1 MSDVFDG
8 PFGTYADVAAVCV
21 ADAQDDVGILL
32 VNFAA
37 LWGITLVVAPATAG
51 TFTLVEGVD
60 SPHPDFD
67 KIPIEQ
73 REKMGVELIAI
84 WDAVDAAP
92 VV

>member
-1 MSDVFDG
+1 MADVFGG
-8 PFGTYADVAAVCV
+8 PFGTYPDVAAVCV
-21 ADAQDDVGILL
+21 AAAQDDVGILL
-32 VNFAA
+32 VSFAA
-37 LWGITLVVAPATAG
+37 LFGITLVLAPATAG
-51 TFTLVEGVD
+51 AFTLVEEAS

-67 KIPIEQ
+67 KMAVEQ

>member
-1 MSDVFDG
+1 MADVFDG
-8 PFGTYADVAAVCV
+8 PFGVYVNVAGICVAA
-21 ADAQDDVGILL
+21 AQDDVGLLL
-32 VNFAA
+32 VSFAA

-51 TFTLVEGVD
+51 TFTLVESVD

-67 KIPIEQ
+67 KIPVEQ
-73 REKMGVELIAI
+73 RQKMGVELIAI